1 MRKKILIMMI
11 SICAASA
18 LFAEDYLFA
27 FDKDGTVRQVTKD
40 GDNYKFKDG
49 KIAYSP
55 TFILGQNFGNGG
67 FTFGY
72 NLTPYRSNIGSSI
85 AIGSNTKATQEYAIA
100 FGYDTE
106 SAGKNAVAIGK
117 NTKANNEN
125 AIAIGHQATVVVVD
139 PTKST
144 PAHAIAIGSSAKAT
158 SVAAIALG
166 RETTA
171 SNGQAIAI
179 GDYAKSSGTAT
190 IAIGDQS
197 EAAVNKAIAIGHRAK
212 ADKRWSIAFGLTTE
226 AKGESS
232 IAIGQTSKAL
242 EKQSV
247 AIGYGAKSSGEN
259 AFAFGSEAEAEGLN
273 SLAFSTNSKASGA
286 NSNAIGLRANAS
298 GENSNA
304 IGVNSFATGKNS
316 IAIGSGGAQYAQG
329 EGSIAIGSAA
339 YTLDKHSISIG
350 TLAQTLGNGYSI
362 AIGNQSLA
370 KKENTIAIGSKA
382 KALDDYASAIGTSAE
397 AVSAATALGYQ
408 AKAKGTYSTAFGTDA
423 KALGRSSVA
432 IGTYSNIAESADYS
446 VSIGTLN
453 DMKYKNSVAI
463 GYGTAAQGENSV
475 ALGYNA
481 KIFNASNGTA
491 LGTDAQSRT
500 SNSVALGYGSW
511 AERGSLSD
519 DNQLDVYLIEKGGN
533 NKINKDGE
541 VAKTV
546 AKTMSAVSV
555 GNSDSSNSAGIFT
568 RQIINVAA
576 GSQDSDAVNVAQL
589 KALNNEINNKGLKFE
604 TNYISSPATD
614 TIISK
619 KLGETLSIIGGE
631 SIENRIG
638 IDDFSGENIATS
650 NNDGKVG
657 LMMKRK
663 PKFDGI
669 SFVKNSTDN
678 DPIKIEK
685 SDDTTLTFLSKN
697 NEKIKLTNI
706 AAGTADTDAVNVS
719 QLIKSSEENRI
730 KYFSVKS
737 DKTGG
742 GSNYDNDGA
751 KGQEAVA
758 IGPNAIVETNAA
770 SAIALGDGAK
780 VEANAASAIA
790 IGHKANAQ
798 KTNSIAIGSNTKSG
812 DSSVA
817 IGLGSKTGEG
827 VIDKAS
833 YNKIKKEFESVKN
846 KYKKAEKL
854 NNQEKMAEFGKRRD
868 ELEEL
873 LKTYDARYEYNG
885 KLITKAEYDKLSQAD
900 KKKAIIKYMSST
912 MYKNSVAIGH
922 DAQALANDAV
932 AIGNGAKVIVDGS
945 KKIVAGG
952 GVAIGQGSVS
962 NAREDKDLKGYRP
975 KAFSIDENSN
985 AFKNS
990 KSAWIA
996 TNQPFA
1002 VGDDNSR
1009 NTITRQIT
1017 GVAAGT
1023 KDTDAVNVAQLKQVG
1038 FKAAGDTGIGTIQN
1052 ENDENDILNIKTN
1065 GSWENKQTKIVYTGK
1080 NLETKFTPHYFDNNL
1095 KTRVYSTVEI
1105 AMTDTPRFKSITIA
1119 NDNVT
1124 KNQEDK
1130 SPIEL
1135 KKFDDDKTIGFAG
1148 KGNSTTK
1155 LTNLTDGEVNATS
1168 TDAVTGKQL
1177 HKLANT
1183 PLKFADNNNKIIDRK
1198 LGDTLRISGGQEI
1211 NANIKED
1218 DFTIGKNIGVFK
1230 KDNENLTVAL
1240 AKNLQDINSLKGQGN
1255 NSAKI
1260 TLGGENNNS
1269 ISVNGGKITNLA
1281 DATDKTDA
1289 VNKGQLDEVAKN
1301 SKAAINKGLNFQGDD
1316 KQNINK
1322 KLGDT
1327 LSITGGI
1334 TDKAK
1339 LSSNN
1344 IGVYKNKDGSLTV
1357 ALSKNLT
1364 GLESVTTGDTVI
1376 NNSGVTIKD
1385 GTDDKVTLT
1394 KDGLT
1399 IKNGPSVKA
1408 DGINAGNKK
1417 ITNVADGD
1425 ISANSTDAVTGK
1437 QLHNITNSLN
1447 SKVSDVT
1454 GKNNIKVESK
1464 GTEKIVSLKENID
1477 LTNNGS
1483 IKFGDGKTEITKDK
1497 ITSKDLVAKGD
1508 KQVTI
1513 SGDKGTVEGLTN
1525 TTWDKNNIVENRA
1538 ATEGQLQSLQ
1548 NNLENNLNNTIGTTL
1563 GSYKIKGDDGVE
1575 HSIYDNKTLTTKGD
1589 TNIKTKATAD
1599 GNLDI
1604 KLSKNL
1610 DLKDGSITLNNAK
1623 LDEDGLKVGDDV
1635 KITKDTIQNGDVK
1648 LTKDGL
1654 DNGDKKITNVADGV
1668 NDNDAA
1674 TVRQIRH
1681 AVASAGSVKE
1691 SDKKDKWAKKRPEA
1705 KGKNSVS
1712 IAGGSTDGGRNNTV
1726 SVGSKG
1732 NKRTIS
1738 NVAPGVLNSDAATVG
1753 QLKAGLNNVHG
1764 KLDEYKKDSRAGTA
1778 SAMAIGNLPQSTIP
1792 GKGMVSL
1799 GGGFYDGESAMAI
1812 GLSKMSDDGKWVV
1825 KGSASYDSQENAG
1838 AAVSVGFHF

>member
-511 AERGSLSD
+511 ADRGSLSNT
-519 DNQLDVYLIEKGGN
+519 NQLDVYLIEKSGN
-533 NKINKDGE
+533 NKIDKDGK

-555 GNSDSSNSAGIFT
+555 GSSDSSNSAGIFT

-900 KKKAIIKYMSST
+900 KKRAIIKYMSST

-1038 FKAAGDTGIGTIQN
+1038 FFIQGDIGGKGRIQN
-1052 ENDENDILNIKTN
+1052 EDEYDNNTLNIKTDDN
-1065 GSWENKQTKIVYTGK
+1065 WKNDRTNIVYTGK
-1080 NLETKFTPHYFDNNL
+1080 NLETKSIAADGTNDPATKKPYTS
-1095 KTRVYSTVEI
+1095 KIKI

-1119 NDNVT
+1119 DENTVNKDGKVVDKSDN
-1124 KNQEDK
+1124 

-1135 KKFDDDKTIGFAG
+1135 KKFDDKTNNNTIGFAG
-1148 KGNSTTK
+1148 KGDKTVK
-1155 LTNLTDGEVNATS
+1155 LTNLADGSIAKDS
-1168 TDAVTGKQL
+1168 KDAVTGKQL
-1177 HKLANT
+1177 YEVQEKTNTLAIT
-1183 PLKFADNNNKIIDRK
+1183 PLKFADNNNNIIKRK
-1198 LGDTLRISGGQEI
+1198 LGDTLRISGGQ
-1211 NANIKED
+1211 NADIKED
-1218 DFTIGKNIGVFK
+1218 DFTIGENIGVFK
-1230 KDNENLTVAL
+1230 KDNGNLTVAL
-1240 AKNLQDINSLKGQGN
+1240 AKELKDITSISNGDKG
-1255 NSAKI
+1255 AKI
-1260 TLGGENNNS
+1260 TLEKDNKN
-1269 ISVNGGKITNLA
+1269 IFVNGA
-1281 DATDKTDA
+1281 
-1289 VNKGQLDEVAKN
+1289 
-1301 SKAAINKGLNFQGDD
+1301 
-1316 KQNINK
+1316 
-1322 KLGDT
+1322 
-1327 LSITGGI
+1327 
-1334 TDKAK
+1334 
-1339 LSSNN
+1339 
-1344 IGVYKNKDGSLTV
+1344 
-1357 ALSKNLT
+1357 
-1364 GLESVTTGDTVI
+1364 
-1376 NNSGVTIKD
+1376 
-1385 GTDDKVTLT
+1385 
-1394 KDGLT
+1394 
-1399 IKNGPSVKA
+1399 
-1408 DGINAGNKK
+1408 K
-1417 ITNVADGD
+1417 ITNVAEGD
-1425 ISANSTDAVTGK
+1425 ITKDSTDAVNGK
-1437 QLHNITNSLN
+1437 QLYEVKNELKNNIN
-1447 SKVSDVT
+1447 SKVSDVK

-1563 GSYKIKGDDGVE
+1563 GNYKIKGDDGVE

>member
-1 MRKKILIMMI
+1 
-11 SICAASA
+11 
-18 LFAEDYLFA
+18 
-27 FDKDGTVRQVTKD
+27 
-40 GDNYKFKDG
+40 
-49 KIAYSP
+49 
-55 TFILGQNFGNGG
+55 
-67 FTFGY
+67 
-72 NLTPYRSNIGSSI
+72 
-85 AIGSNTKATQEYAIA
+85 
-100 FGYDTE
+100 
-106 SAGKNAVAIGK
+106 
-117 NTKANNEN
+117 
-125 AIAIGHQATVVVVD
+125 
-139 PTKST
+139 
-144 PAHAIAIGSSAKAT
+144 
-158 SVAAIALG
+158 
-166 RETTA
+166 
-171 SNGQAIAI
+171 
-179 GDYAKSSGTAT
+179 
-190 IAIGDQS
+190 
-197 EAAVNKAIAIGHRAK
+197 
-212 ADKRWSIAFGLTTE
+212 
-226 AKGESS
+226 
-232 IAIGQTSKAL
+232 
-242 EKQSV
+242 
-247 AIGYGAKSSGEN
+247 
-259 AFAFGSEAEAEGLN
+259 
-273 SLAFSTNSKASGA
+273 
-286 NSNAIGLRANAS
+286 
-298 GENSNA
+298 
-304 IGVNSFATGKNS
+304 
-316 IAIGSGGAQYAQG
+316 
-329 EGSIAIGSAA
+329 
-339 YTLDKHSISIG
+339 
-350 TLAQTLGNGYSI
+350 
-362 AIGNQSLA
+362 
-370 KKENTIAIGSKA
+370 
-382 KALDDYASAIGTSAE
+382 
-397 AVSAATALGYQ
+397 
-408 AKAKGTYSTAFGTDA
+408 
-423 KALGRSSVA
+423 
-432 IGTYSNIAESADYS
+432 
-446 VSIGTLN
+446 
-453 DMKYKNSVAI
+453 MKYKNSVAI

-511 AERGSLSD
+511 ADRGSLSNT
-519 DNQLDVYLIEKGGN
+519 NQLDVYLIEKSGN
-533 NKINKDGE
+533 NKIDKDGK

-555 GNSDSSNSAGIFT
+555 GSSDSSNSAGIFT

-719 QLIKSSEENRI
+719 QLKENRI
-730 KYFSVKS
+730 KYFSVTS
-737 DKTGG
+737 DKTGV

-751 KGQEAVA
+751 IGKEAVA

-770 SAIALGDGAK
+770 SSVALGDGAK
-780 VEANAASAIA
+780 VEASAESAIA
-790 IGHKANAQ
+790 IGHKASAK
-798 KTNSIAIGSNTKSG
+798 KTNSIAIGSNTKAS
-812 DSSVA
+812 DNSVA
-817 IGLGSKTGEG
+817 IGLSAKTGEG

-833 YNKIKKEFESVKN
+833 YNKIKRELNDVERKYNLAVKKGNQEKIAEFGELKN
-846 KYKKAEKL
+846 KY
-854 NNQEKMAEFGKRRD
+854 
-868 ELEEL
+868 EEL
-873 LKTYDARYEYNG
+873 LKTYDERYEYG
-885 KLITKAEYDKLSQAD
+885 KLITKAEYNNLSAD
-900 KKKAIIKYMSST
+900 QQKKATIKYISST
-912 MYKNSVAIGH
+912 MYENSVAIGY

-932 AIGNGAKVIVDGS
+932 AIGNGAKVIAGGPKV
-945 KKIVAGG
+945 IAGG

-962 NAREDKDLKGYRP
+962 NARENKDLKGYIP
-975 KAFSIDENSN
+975 PTTDQGGYEFTNN
-985 AFKNS
+985 Q
-990 KSAWIA
+990 SAWVA

-1002 VGDDNSR
+1002 VGNDKK
-1009 NTITRQIT
+1009 ITRQIT
-1017 GVAAGT
+1017 GVAAGK

-1038 FKAAGDTGIGTIQN
+1038 FFISGDTGEKGRIQN
-1052 ENDENDILNIKTN
+1052 DDGKEINTLHIKTDDK
-1065 GSWENKQTKIVYTGK
+1065 WETNDIVYTGR
-1080 NLETKFTPHYFDNNL
+1080 NLETKTIAGGRFDNI
-1095 KTRVYSTVEI
+1095 KKEYEKSKVEI
-1105 AMTDTPRFKSITIA
+1105 AMSDTPRFKSITIA
-1119 NDNVT
+1119 KDDTMNNKDDN
-1124 KNQEDK
+1124 

-1135 KKFDDDKTIGFAG
+1135 KKFGNNIGFAG
-1148 KGNSTTK
+1148 KGDKTVK
-1155 LTNLTDGEVNATS
+1155 LTNLADGSIAKDS
-1168 TDAVTGKQL
+1168 KDAVTGKQL
-1177 HKLANT
+1177 YEVQEKTNTLAIT
-1183 PLKFADNNNKIIDRK
+1183 PLKFADNNNNIIKRK
-1198 LGDTLRISGGQEI
+1198 LGDTLRISGGQ

-1218 DFTIGKNIGVFK
+1218 DFTIGENIGVFK
-1230 KDNENLTVAL
+1230 KYNDNLAIAL
-1240 AKNLQDINSLKGQGN
+1240 AKNLKNIASISNGDKG
-1255 NSAKI
+1255 AKI
-1260 TLGGENNNS
+1260 TLNKDDKD
-1269 ISVNGGKITNLA
+1269 IYVNGGKITNVA
-1281 DATDKTDA
+1281 DGTDKTDA
-1289 VNKGQLDEVAKN
+1289 VNKGQLDKVKN
-1301 SKAAINKGLNFQGDD
+1301 ELK
-1316 KQNINK
+1316 
-1322 KLGDT
+1322 
-1327 LSITGGI
+1327 
-1334 TDKAK
+1334 
-1339 LSSNN
+1339 NN
-1344 IGVYKNKDGSLTV
+1344 
-1357 ALSKNLT
+1357 
-1364 GLESVTTGDTVI
+1364 
-1376 NNSGVTIKD
+1376 
-1385 GTDDKVTLT
+1385 
-1394 KDGLT
+1394 
-1399 IKNGPSVKA
+1399 
-1408 DGINAGNKK
+1408 
-1417 ITNVADGD
+1417 
-1425 ISANSTDAVTGK
+1425 
-1437 QLHNITNSLN
+1437 LN

>member
-397 AVSAATALGYQ
+397 ADNSATALGYQ
-408 AKAKGTYSTAFGTDA
+408 AKAKGTSSTAFGADA
-423 KALGRSSVA
+423 KALGRNSVA
-432 IGTYSNIAESADYS
+432 IGSYSNIAKSADYS

-463 GYGTAAQGENSV
+463 GYGSAIRDGGNSV
-475 ALGYNA
+475 VLGYNA
-481 KIFNASNGTA
+481 TTSLVGSKFTT
-491 LGTDAQSRT
+491 LGADAQSRT
-500 SNSVALGYGSW
+500 TGSVALGYGSW
-511 AERGSLSD
+511 ADRGSLSD
-519 DNQLDVYLIEKGGN
+519 NPTSTGARKIDVYLIEKGGN
-533 NKINKDGE
+533 NEIDKDGE

-546 AKTMSAVSV
+546 ANTMGAVSV
-555 GNSDSSNSAGIFT
+555 GSSSSSGSAGIFT

-576 GSQDSDAVNVAQL
+576 GSQDTDAVNVAQL
-589 KALNNEINNKGLKFE
+589 KALNDKFSNQGLKFK
-604 TNYISSPATD
+604 TNYVSYPASSD

-619 KLGETLSIIGGE
+619 KLGETLNIVGGE
-631 SIENRIG
+631 SIKNRIG

-650 NNDGKVG
+650 NNGGEVG

-669 SFVKNSTDN
+669 SFVKDSQDGN
-678 DPIKIEK
+678 PIKIEK
-685 SDDTTLTFLSKN
+685 SNDTTLTFLSQNGKN
-697 NEKIKLTNI
+697 TKLTNI

-770 SAIALGDGAK
+770 SSVALGDGAK
-780 VEANAASAIA
+780 VEADAESAIA
-790 IGHKANAQ
+790 IGHKASAK

-833 YNKIKKEFESVKN
+833 YKKINKELNNVKRKYEKAKKLK
-846 KYKKAEKL
+846 
-854 NNQEKMAEFGKRRD
+854 NQEKMAEFGKRRD

-985 AFKNS
+985 AFKNN

-1002 VGDDNSR
+1002 VGDDR
-1009 NTITRQIT
+1009 GKEKITRQIT

-1038 FKAAGDTGIGTIQN
+1038 FFIQGDIGGKGRIQN
-1052 ENDENDILNIKTN
+1052 EDEYDNDTLNIKTDDN
-1065 GSWENKQTKIVYTGK
+1065 WKNDRTNIVYTGR
-1080 NLETKFTPHYFDNNL
+1080 NLETKSIPADGSNDPATKKPYTSRI
-1095 KTRVYSTVEI
+1095 KI

-1119 NDNVT
+1119 NDDAVNGL
-1124 KNQEDK
+1124 EDN

-1135 KKFDDDKTIGFAG
+1135 KKFDDKTNNNTIGFAG
-1148 KGNSTTK
+1148 KGDSTIK
-1155 LTNLTDGEVNATS
+1155 LTNLSDGNIAKDS

-1177 HKLANT
+1177 YEVQEKTNTLAIT
-1183 PLKFADNNNKIIDRK
+1183 PLKFADNNNNIIERK
-1198 LGDTLRISGGQEI
+1198 LGNTLRISGGQ
-1211 NANIKED
+1211 NADIKED
-1218 DFTIGKNIGVFK
+1218 DFTIGENIGVFK
-1230 KDNENLTVAL
+1230 KYNDNLAIAL
-1240 AKNLQDINSLKGQGN
+1240 AKNLKNITSISNGDKG
-1255 NSAKI
+1255 AKI
-1260 TLGGENNNS
+1260 TLEKDNKN
-1269 ISVNGGKITNLA
+1269 IFVNGA
-1281 DATDKTDA
+1281 
-1289 VNKGQLDEVAKN
+1289 
-1301 SKAAINKGLNFQGDD
+1301 
-1316 KQNINK
+1316 
-1322 KLGDT
+1322 
-1327 LSITGGI
+1327 
-1334 TDKAK
+1334 
-1339 LSSNN
+1339 
-1344 IGVYKNKDGSLTV
+1344 
-1357 ALSKNLT
+1357 
-1364 GLESVTTGDTVI
+1364 
-1376 NNSGVTIKD
+1376 
-1385 GTDDKVTLT
+1385 
-1394 KDGLT
+1394 
-1399 IKNGPSVKA
+1399 
-1408 DGINAGNKK
+1408 K
-1417 ITNVADGD
+1417 ITNVAEGD
-1425 ISANSTDAVTGK
+1425 ITKDSTDAVNGK
-1437 QLHNITNSLN
+1437 QLYEVKNELKNNLN
-1447 SKVSDVT
+1447 SKVSDVI

-1483 IKFGDGKTEITKDK
+1483 IKFGDGKTDITKDK
-1497 ITSKDLVAKGD
+1497 ITSKDLVATNGTNK
-1508 KQVTI
+1508 VTI
-1513 SGDKGTVEGLTN
+1513 SGDDGTITGLTN

-1538 ATEGQLQSLQ
+1538 ATEGQLKELQ
-1548 NNLENNLNNTIGTTL
+1548 ENFTTNLNGTVNQTL
-1563 GSYKIKGDDGVE
+1563 GKYKLKGDEGRHNIYGNETLTIKGD
-1575 HSIYDNKTLTTKGD
+1575 K
-1589 TNIKTKATAD
+1589 NIKTKATED

-1604 KLSKNL
+1604 KLSKKLN
-1610 DLKDGSITLNNAK
+1610 LKDGSITFDKTK

-1654 DNGDKKITNVADGV
+1654 NNGGNKITKVADGKA
-1668 NDNDAA
+1668 DDDAA
-1674 TVRQIRH
+1674 TVGQLKNI
-1681 AVASAGSVKE
+1681 AVGASGVKE
-1691 SDKKDKWAKKRPEA
+1691 SDKKDDWAKEKPKA
-1705 KGKNSVS
+1705 TGKNSVS
-1712 IAGGSTDGGRNNTV
+1712 IAGGSKDNGRSNTV
-1726 SVGSKG
+1726 SVGAPG
-1732 NKRTIS
+1732 HERTIS

-1753 QLKAGLNNVHG
+1753 QLKAGLNNVYG

>member
-1 MRKKILIMMI
+1 MRKILSMMI

-18 LFAEDYLFA
+18 LFAADDYYLA
-27 FDKDGTVRQVTKD
+27 NDNGILKQVIKVNGVYKYADGSGYPDR
-40 GDNYKFKDG
+40 N
-49 KIAYSP
+49 I
-55 TFILGQNFGNGG
+55 FILSKLFDTQNNTGSMFMGEGANVMNGI
-67 FTFGY
+67 
-72 NLTPYRSNIGSSI
+72 NNI
-85 AIGSNTKATQEYAIA
+85 AIG
-100 FGYDTE
+100 
-106 SAGKNAVAIGK
+106 KNAQVKLSLADQGDSLAIGHFATATETNATAIGAYSLAAKINDIAIGPGAQALGGNSVAIGK
-117 NTKANNEN
+117 KSQATDTDAIAIGNSAQATINN
-125 AIAIGHQATVVVVD
+125 AIAIGQNSEATHD
-139 PTKST
+139 
-144 PAHAIAIGSSAKAT
+144 HAVAFGIGANASGIFSQAIGTVAK
-158 SVAAIALG
+158 SEG
-166 RETTA
+166 GY
-171 SNGQAIAI
+171 SNAI
-179 GDYAKSSGTAT
+179 GF
-190 IAIGDQS
+190 
-197 EAAVNKAIAIGHRAK
+197 E
-212 ADKRWSIAFGLTTE
+212 
-226 AKGESS
+226 
-232 IAIGQTSKAL
+232 
-242 EKQSV
+242 
-247 AIGYGAKSSGEN
+247 AKSSGEN
-259 AFAFGSEAEAEGLN
+259 ALAFGYRAEAKGLN
-273 SLAFSTNSKASGA
+273 SLAFGTISK
-286 NSNAIGLRANAS
+286 AS

-304 IGVNSFATGKNS
+304 IGYQSFATGKNS
-316 IAIGSGGAQYAQG
+316 IAIGSGGVQQAQG
-329 EGSIAIGSAA
+329 ESSIAIGTSA
-339 YTLDKHSISIG
+339 YTLNKHSIAIG
-350 TLAQTLGNGYSI
+350 TSAHTLGNGYSI

-370 KKENTIAIGSKA
+370 KKENTIAIGSEA

-397 AVSAATALGYQ
+397 ADNSATALGYQ
-408 AKAKGTYSTAFGTDA
+408 AKAKGKYSTAFGTDA

-432 IGTYSNIAESADYS
+432 IGTYSNIAESADES
-446 VSIGTLN
+446 IAIGTLN
-453 DMKYKNSVAI
+453 EIKHKNSVAI
-463 GYGTAAQGENSV
+463 GYGSAIRDGSNSV
-475 ALGYNA
+475 VVGHGATTSYYVSNA
-481 KIFNASNGTA
+481 TA
-491 LGTDAQSRT
+491 LGANTQTQST
-500 SNSVALGYGSW
+500 GSVALGYGSW

-533 NKINKDGE
+533 NKIDKDGE

-546 AKTMSAVSV
+546 AKTMGAVSV
-555 GNSDSSNSAGIFT
+555 GDNRKDGFT

-589 KALNNEINNKGLKFE
+589 KALNDKFSNQGLKFS
-604 TNYISSPATD
+604 TNYTNEPSGF
-614 TIISK
+614 TITK
-619 KLGETLSIIGGE
+619 KLGDTLNIVGG
-631 SIENRIG
+631 SNIEKQISSEY
-638 IDDFSGENIATS
+638 FSGENIATLR
-650 NNDGKVG
+650 NGENIN

-678 DPIKIEK
+678 NPIKIEK
-685 SDDTTLTFLSKN
+685 IDDATLTFLSQNGKN
-697 NEKIKLTNI
+697 TKLTNI

-742 GSNYDNDGA
+742 SSNYDNDGA

-770 SAIALGDGAK
+770 SSVALGDGAK

-817 IGLGSKTGEG
+817 IGLGAKTGEG
-827 VIDKAS
+827 VVDKAS
-833 YNKIKKEFESVKN
+833 YNKIEKELNNVKRKYNLAVKKG
-846 KYKKAEKL
+846 
-854 NNQEKMAEFGKRRD
+854 NQEKMAEFGKRRD

-885 KLITKAEYDKLSQAD
+885 KLITQAEYDKLSQAD
-900 KKKAIIKYMSST
+900 KKKAIIKYMSKT
-912 MYKNSVAIGH
+912 IYKNSVAIGY

-962 NAREDKDLKGYRP
+962 NARENTDLKGYKP
-975 KAFSIDENSN
+975 GAYSIDEDSST
-985 AFKNS
+985 FKNN

-1002 VGDDNSR
+1002 VGDDSSKEK
-1009 NTITRQIT
+1009 ITRQIT
-1017 GVAAGT
+1017 GVAAGN
-1023 KDTDAVNVAQLKQVG
+1023 KDTDAVNVAQLKQIG
-1038 FKAAGDTGIGTIQN
+1038 FKAAGDIGIGTIQN
-1052 ENDENDILNIKTN
+1052 ENDENNILNIKTN
-1065 GSWENKQTKIVYTGK
+1065 GSWENKQTNIVYTGK
-1080 NLETKFTPHYFDNNL
+1080 NLETKFTPYYTDKMKN
-1095 KTRVYSTVEI
+1095 RVYSTVAI

-1119 NDNVT
+1119 DENTVNQDGKVVDKSDN
-1124 KNQEDK
+1124 

-1135 KKFDDDKTIGFAG
+1135 KKFDNNTNNNTIGFAG
-1148 KGNSTTK
+1148 KGDSTIK
-1155 LTNLTDGEVNATS
+1155 LTNLSDGNIAKDS

-1177 HKLANT
+1177 YEVQEKTNTLAIT
-1183 PLKFADNNNKIIDRK
+1183 PLKFADNNNNIIKRK
-1198 LGDTLRISGGQEI
+1198 LGDTLRISGGQ
-1211 NANIKED
+1211 NADIKED
-1218 DFTIGKNIGVFK
+1218 DFTIGENIGVFK
-1230 KDNENLTVAL
+1230 KYNDNLAIAL
-1240 AKNLQDINSLKGQGN
+1240 AKNLKNIASISNGDKG
-1255 NSAKI
+1255 AKI
-1260 TLGGENNNS
+1260 TLNKDDKD
-1269 ISVNGGKITNLA
+1269 ISVNGGKITNVA
-1281 DATDKTDA
+1281 DGTDKTDA
-1289 VNKGQLDEVAKN
+1289 VNKGQLDKVKN
-1301 SKAAINKGLNFQGDD
+1301 ELK
-1316 KQNINK
+1316 
-1322 KLGDT
+1322 
-1327 LSITGGI
+1327 
-1334 TDKAK
+1334 
-1339 LSSNN
+1339 NN
-1344 IGVYKNKDGSLTV
+1344 
-1357 ALSKNLT
+1357 
-1364 GLESVTTGDTVI
+1364 
-1376 NNSGVTIKD
+1376 
-1385 GTDDKVTLT
+1385 
-1394 KDGLT
+1394 
-1399 IKNGPSVKA
+1399 
-1408 DGINAGNKK
+1408 
-1417 ITNVADGD
+1417 
-1425 ISANSTDAVTGK
+1425 
-1437 QLHNITNSLN
+1437 LN

-1454 GKNNIKVESK
+1454 GKNNIKVESEPGDSTK
-1464 GTEKIVSLKENID
+1464 KIVSLEKDID
-1477 LTNNGS
+1477 LTDGGS
-1483 IKFGDGKTEITKDK
+1483 IKFGNGKTNITKDK
-1497 ITSKDLVAKGD
+1497 ATSKDLVATNGTNK
-1508 KQVTI
+1508 VTI

-1563 GSYKIKGDDGVE
+1563 GSYKIKGDDGV
-1575 HSIYDNKTLTTKGD
+1575 HNIYDNKILTIKGD
-1589 TNIKTKATAD
+1589 TNIKTKATED

-1623 LDEDGLKVGDDV
+1623 LDENGLTVGDNV
-1635 KITKDTIQNGDVK
+1635 KITKDVVQNGDVK

-1654 DNGDKKITNVADGV
+1654 DNGDKKIVNVAPGTE
-1668 NDNDAA
+1668 DNDAA
-1674 TVRQIRH
+1674 TVGQLKNI
-1681 AVASAGSVKE
+1681 AVGASGVKE

>member
-106 SAGKNAVAIGK
+106 STGKNAVAIGK

-125 AIAIGHQATVVVVD
+125 AIAIGHQAIVVVD

-212 ADKRWSIAFGLTTE
+212 ADKQWSIAFGLTTE

-232 IAIGQTSKAL
+232 IAIGQTSRAL

-247 AIGYGAKSSGEN
+247 AIGYEVKSSGEN
-259 AFAFGSEAEAEGLN
+259 ALAFGSEAEAEGLN

-511 AERGSLSD
+511 ADRGSLSNT
-519 DNQLDVYLIEKGGN
+519 NQLDVYLIEKSGN
-533 NKINKDGE
+533 NKIDKDGK

-555 GNSDSSNSAGIFT
+555 GSSDSSNSAGIFT

-631 SIENRIG
+631 SIKNRIG

-873 LKTYDARYEYNG
+873 LKTYNARYEYNG

-962 NAREDKDLKGYRP
+962 NAREDKDLKGYIP
-975 KAFSIDENSN
+975 PTTDQDSYEFTHNE
-985 AFKNS
+985 
-990 KSAWIA
+990 SAWMA

-1002 VGDDNSR
+1002 VGNDEK
-1009 NTITRQIT
+1009 ITRQIT
-1017 GVAAGT
+1017 GVAAGN
-1023 KDTDAVNVAQLKQVG
+1023 KDTDAVNVAQLKEVG
-1038 FKAAGDTGIGTIQN
+1038 FYVMGDTGGKARIQN
-1052 ENDENDILNIKTN
+1052 DDKKEINTLYVKTD
-1065 GSWENKQTKIVYTGK
+1065 GKWENNDIVYTGR
-1080 NLETKFTPHYFDNNL
+1080 NLETKTTSGGRFDNNQ
-1095 KTRVYSTVEI
+1095 KKYEKSKFEI

-1119 NDNVT
+1119 KDNTMKGVDDT
-1124 KNQEDK
+1124 

-1135 KKFDDDKTIGFAG
+1135 KKFDDDNTIGFAG

-1654 DNGDKKITNVADGV
+1654 NNGGNKITKVADGKA
-1668 NDNDAA
+1668 DDDAA
-1674 TVRQIRH
+1674 TVGQLKNI
-1681 AVASAGSVKE
+1681 AVGASGVKE
-1691 SDKKDKWAKKRPEA
+1691 SDKKDDWAKEKPKA
-1705 KGKNSVS
+1705 TGKNSVS
-1712 IAGGSTDGGRNNTV
+1712 IAGGSKDNGRSNTV
-1726 SVGSKG
+1726 SVGAPG
-1732 NKRTIS
+1732 HERTIS

-1753 QLKAGLNNVHG
+1753 QLKAGLNNVYG

>member
-1 MRKKILIMMI
+1 MY
-11 SICAASA
+11 
-18 LFAEDYLFA
+18 E
-27 FDKDGTVRQVTKD
+27 
-40 GDNYKFKDG
+40 
-49 KIAYSP
+49 
-55 TFILGQNFGNGG
+55 
-67 FTFGY
+67 
-72 NLTPYRSNIGSSI
+72 
-85 AIGSNTKATQEYAIA
+85 
-100 FGYDTE
+100 
-106 SAGKNAVAIGK
+106 
-117 NTKANNEN
+117 
-125 AIAIGHQATVVVVD
+125 
-139 PTKST
+139 
-144 PAHAIAIGSSAKAT
+144 
-158 SVAAIALG
+158 
-166 RETTA
+166 
-171 SNGQAIAI
+171 
-179 GDYAKSSGTAT
+179 
-190 IAIGDQS
+190 
-197 EAAVNKAIAIGHRAK
+197 
-212 ADKRWSIAFGLTTE
+212 
-226 AKGESS
+226 
-232 IAIGQTSKAL
+232 
-242 EKQSV
+242 
-247 AIGYGAKSSGEN
+247 
-259 AFAFGSEAEAEGLN
+259 
-273 SLAFSTNSKASGA
+273 
-286 NSNAIGLRANAS
+286 
-298 GENSNA
+298 
-304 IGVNSFATGKNS
+304 
-316 IAIGSGGAQYAQG
+316 
-329 EGSIAIGSAA
+329 
-339 YTLDKHSISIG
+339 
-350 TLAQTLGNGYSI
+350 
-362 AIGNQSLA
+362 
-370 KKENTIAIGSKA
+370 
-382 KALDDYASAIGTSAE
+382 
-397 AVSAATALGYQ
+397 
-408 AKAKGTYSTAFGTDA
+408 
-423 KALGRSSVA
+423 
-432 IGTYSNIAESADYS
+432 
-446 VSIGTLN
+446 
-453 DMKYKNSVAI
+453 NSVAI
-463 GYGTAAQGENSV
+463 GY
-475 ALGYNA
+475 
-481 KIFNASNGTA
+481 
-491 LGTDAQSRT
+491 
-500 SNSVALGYGSW
+500 
-511 AERGSLSD
+511 
-519 DNQLDVYLIEKGGN
+519 
-533 NKINKDGE
+533 
-541 VAKTV
+541 
-546 AKTMSAVSV
+546 
-555 GNSDSSNSAGIFT
+555 
-568 RQIINVAA
+568 
-576 GSQDSDAVNVAQL
+576 
-589 KALNNEINNKGLKFE
+589 
-604 TNYISSPATD
+604 
-614 TIISK
+614 
-619 KLGETLSIIGGE
+619 
-631 SIENRIG
+631 
-638 IDDFSGENIATS
+638 
-650 NNDGKVG
+650 
-657 LMMKRK
+657 
-663 PKFDGI
+663 
-669 SFVKNSTDN
+669 
-678 DPIKIEK
+678 
-685 SDDTTLTFLSKN
+685 
-697 NEKIKLTNI
+697 
-706 AAGTADTDAVNVS
+706 
-719 QLIKSSEENRI
+719 
-730 KYFSVKS
+730 
-737 DKTGG
+737 
-742 GSNYDNDGA
+742 
-751 KGQEAVA
+751 
-758 IGPNAIVETNAA
+758 
-770 SAIALGDGAK
+770 
-780 VEANAASAIA
+780 
-790 IGHKANAQ
+790 
-798 KTNSIAIGSNTKSG
+798 
-812 DSSVA
+812 
-817 IGLGSKTGEG
+817 
-827 VIDKAS
+827 
-833 YNKIKKEFESVKN
+833 
-846 KYKKAEKL
+846 
-854 NNQEKMAEFGKRRD
+854 
-868 ELEEL
+868 
-873 LKTYDARYEYNG
+873 
-885 KLITKAEYDKLSQAD
+885 
-900 KKKAIIKYMSST
+900 
-912 MYKNSVAIGH
+912 

-932 AIGNGAKVIVDGS
+932 AIGNGAKVIAGGPKV
-945 KKIVAGG
+945 IAGG

-962 NAREDKDLKGYRP
+962 NARENKDLKGYIP
-975 KAFSIDENSN
+975 PTTDQGGYEFTNN
-985 AFKNS
+985 Q
-990 KSAWIA
+990 SAWVA

-1002 VGDDNSR
+1002 VGNDEK
-1009 NTITRQIT
+1009 ITRQIT
-1017 GVAAGT
+1017 GVAAGN
-1023 KDTDAVNVAQLKQVG
+1023 KDTDAVNVAQLKEVG
-1038 FKAAGDTGIGTIQN
+1038 FYVMGDTGGKARIQN
-1052 ENDENDILNIKTN
+1052 DDKKEINTLYVKTD
-1065 GSWENKQTKIVYTGK
+1065 GKWENNDIVYTGR
-1080 NLETKFTPHYFDNNL
+1080 NLETKTTSGGRFDNNQ
-1095 KTRVYSTVEI
+1095 KKYEKSKFEI

-1119 NDNVT
+1119 KDNTMKGVDDT
-1124 KNQEDK
+1124 

-1135 KKFDDDKTIGFAG
+1135 KKFGDNTIGFAG

-1408 DGINAGNKK
+1408 DGINAGNRK